1 MKYINKFS
9 TNADYQAFTEGG
21 GYVTPN
27 VCYVDETDGL
37 VIKPKV
43 NNGGTDITV
52 SFPCYLSGSI
62 SPLGIIDNGEIGIQL
77 YNYLRNKYS
86 DGIWSLASDEKIYVN
101 STIVNKIIIY
111 NNYNNITLGESKG
124 VDYELTSDGQVYNPN
139 YSGGSLN

>member
-111 NNYNNITLGESKG
+111 NNYSNIVLGEHWTM
-124 VDYELTSDGQVYNPN
+124 DYELTSDGQVYKPN
-139 YSGGSLN
+139 HSGGSLN